1 MILNISGNIPEDTSL
16 LIKINKEVKTID
28 NLTSDISFNNEGGKL
43 EIDIEQQISKSNI
56 KPIYILIY
64 FLTIIIQGVFN
75 ALLMN
80 VESKWYRNIKAYCLK
95 AKIYIDLQQ
104 DTNIRLTYI
113 NSKYNEI
120 KKIWALPTFKVEPD
134 FALNV
139 SYVLNPCDFK
149 NQYFNYI
156 KKLVSFAVILIILF
170 IYLLKIAIVTSNIIA
185 FIITSVLILSL
196 LLTVI
201 LVSFNEHKRLKKL
214 YQSFL
219 KQNEADSEQ

>member
-16 LIKINKEVKTID
+16 LIKINEEVKTID

-104 DTNIRLTYI
+104 DTNILLTYI
-113 NSKYNEI
+113 NSKYNEN
-120 KKIWALPTFKVEPD
+120 KKMWALPTFKVKPD
-134 FALNV
+134 FAFNV

-149 NQYFNYI
+149 NQYFNYVKRI
-156 KKLVSFAVILIILF
+156 VSVAVILIILF
-170 IYLLKIAIVTSNIIA
+170 VFLLYIAVVNSKIIPI
-185 FIITSVLILSL
+185 IITSALILGVISL
-196 LLTVI
+196 VMLLSI
-201 LVSFNEHKRLKKL
+201 NEHKRFLKL
-214 YQSFL
+214 YQSYL
-219 KQNEADSEQ
+219 LQNADDSEQ